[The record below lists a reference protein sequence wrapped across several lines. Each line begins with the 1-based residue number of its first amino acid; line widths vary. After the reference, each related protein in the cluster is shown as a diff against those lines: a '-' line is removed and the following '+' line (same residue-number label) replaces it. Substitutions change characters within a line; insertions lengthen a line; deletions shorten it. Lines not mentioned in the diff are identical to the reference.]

1 MIQREKAV
9 DSNAVTRAYFD
20 EILVE
25 MRHIDAVE
33 PDTALELYG
42 ETFATPVMTAA
53 LSHLKGK
60 DGEGDGMVQMAE
72 GARQA
77 GAVNWAGMGDEAQFD
92 AVAATGAR
100 SIKIIKPYADERL
113 VLSRLER
120 AEEAGALAVG
130 MDLDHSFGGDG
141 KPDLVLGFP
150 MRPRTLREIEGY
162 VRRTPLPFIVKG
174 VLSAVDA
181 QKCLDAGVRGI
192 VVSHHHGILPS
203 AVPPLMVLP
212 EIVRTVGGKI
222 PIFVDCG
229 VMNGMGVFKALALGA
244 TAVSVGRPVMNAVL
258 ENGPQGAADVIRGV
272 TRELAGA
279 MARTASPDI
288 RHIDRSVL
296 WRRNGSRL

>member
-141 KPDLVLGFP
+141 KPDLCRLRRDERHGRVQGPGSRCDSGVGGPSCDERRSGKRAAGRGGRHPRRNAGTGRSDGPHSLA
-150 MRPRTLREIEGY
+150 RYSSYRSQRTLAQERKPFVKNAYRSPERE
-162 VRRTPLPFIVKG
+162 
-174 VLSAVDA
+174 
-181 QKCLDAGVRGI
+181 
-192 VVSHHHGILPS
+192 
-203 AVPPLMVLP
+203 
-212 EIVRTVGGKI
+212 
-222 PIFVDCG
+222 
-229 VMNGMGVFKALALGA
+229 N
-244 TAVSVGRPVMNAVL
+244 
-258 ENGPQGAADVIRGV
+258 
-272 TRELAGA
+272 
-279 MARTASPDI
+279 
-288 RHIDRSVL
+288 
-296 WRRNGSRL
+296 